1 MSLKSADGR
10 IGSVQTA
17 SGVSSPAKQ
26 PQPRRRRPAAARR
39 ITLPRTPSGWIIL
52 ALCVFGSA
60 GMLLP
65 FYVIIVTALSGT
77 DGAPDFFLAFPAN
90 PSLDAFVRAWQEIRG
105 SLLNSLQITIPAA
118 LISTGIGA
126 MNGFILSKYPFRGS
140 SLLFTLLLVGMFIP
154 FQSVIIPLFQFL
166 SMLNL
171 QGTITGLIIV
181 HIIYGIPI
189 TTLIFRNY
197 YEAIPTALVEAAAID
212 GAGIWMTFVRVMVP
226 LSGPGFVVSIIFQCT
241 NIWND
246 FLFGFII
253 SSPASSPATVKL
265 NNLIGTTT
273 VDYSELMAAAI
284 LVAAPTVLL
293 YLFLGRFFVRG
304 LTAGAVK

>member
-1 MSLKSADGR
+1 MSLRSADGLIR
-10 IGSVQTA
+10 SVKTPQDRASIPRFVRPRTA
-17 SGVSSPAKQ
+17 SQWVLL
-26 PQPRRRRPAAARR
+26 
-39 ITLPRTPSGWIIL
+39 IVCIL
-52 ALCVFGSA
+52 GSA
-60 GMLLP
+60 VMLIP
-65 FYVIIVTALSGT
+65 FYVIIATALSGA
-77 DGAPDFFLAFPAN
+77 DGAPDFFLTWPET
-90 PSLDAFVRAWQEIRG
+90 PSFDAFVRAWVEIRG

-118 LISTGIGA
+118 LISTAIGA
-126 MNGFILSKYPFRGS
+126 LNGFILSKYPFRGS
-140 SLLFTLLLVGMFIP
+140 SLMFTMLLVGMFIP

-166 SMLNL
+166 SVLNL
-171 QGTITGLIIV
+171 QGTITGLILV

-197 YEAIPTALVEAAAID
+197 YEAIPSALVEAAAID
-212 GAGIWMTFVRVMVP
+212 GAGIWTTFVRVMIP
-226 LSGPGFVVSIIFQCT
+226 LSGPGFVVAIIFQCT

-273 VDYSELMAAAI
+273 VDYSELMAASV
-284 LVAAPTVLL
+284 LVAAPTVIL
-293 YLFLGRFFVRG
+293 YLLLGRFFVRG

>member
-1 MSLKSADGR
+1 
-10 IGSVQTA
+10 
-17 SGVSSPAKQ
+17 VSEW
-26 PQPRRRRPAAARR
+26 
-39 ITLPRTPSGWIIL
+39 TIL
-52 ALCVFGSA
+52 VLCVIGSA

-65 FYVIIVTALSGT
+65 FYVIVATALSGT
-77 DGAPDFFLAFPAN
+77 SGAPDFFLTFPSQ
-90 PSLDAFVRAWQEIRG
+90 PSLDAFARAWEELHG

-118 LISTGIGA
+118 VLSTAIGSL
-126 MNGFILSKYPFRGS
+126 NGFILSKYPFKGS
-140 SLLFTLLLVGMFIP
+140 SALFTVLLVGMFIP

-166 SMLNL
+166 SALHL
-171 QGTITGLIIV
+171 QGTIVGLILV

-197 YEAIPTALVEAAAID
+197 YEAIPTALVEASAID
-212 GAGIWMTFVRVMVP
+212 GAGIWATFTRIMLP
-226 LSGPGFVVSIIFQCT
+226 LSGPGIVVAIIFQCT

-246 FLFGFII
+246 FLFGFIV

-273 VDYSELMAAAI
+273 VDYSELMAGAV
-284 LVAAPTVLL
+284 LVAAPTVVL
-293 YLFLGRFFVRG
+293 YLFLGRYFVRG